1 MRIDRGLHLVMSGGG
16 GFDLTDAFD
25 CNVFL
30 VGSGEEW
37 LMFDAG
43 AGRDPA
49 GAAAVLAEDG
59 IDPMSIRHLFLT
71 HGHADHS
78 GGAAHWRDLAG
89 LTVHAG
95 QQTAAM
101 VASGDENG
109 ISLGRARAAGVYPMD
124 YVYSPCPVDHVVVPG
139 ESIRIGDVS
148 VQPIATPGHSHDHI
162 SYVVTTP
169 TRRLLLGGDALFHG
183 GKVAIQDIEDC
194 DVSAYCRTIR
204 TLATI
209 EFDALLPGHLTFSL
223 KDGHRHA
230 KAALTYVE
238 ALHIPP
244 SII

>member
-1 MRIDRGLHLVMSGGG
+1 MRIDRGLHLIMSGGG

-30 VGSGEEW
+30 VAAGEEW

-49 GAAAVLAEDG
+49 AVAAVLADDG
-59 IDPMSIRHLFLT
+59 IDPKSIRHLFLT

-78 GGAAHWRDLAG
+78 GGAAHWRETTGLA
-89 LTVHAG
+89 VHAG
-95 QQTAAM
+95 ATTAEL
-101 VASGDENG
+101 VSSGDEAG

-124 YVYSPCPVDHVVVPG
+124 YVYSPCPIDNIVLPG
-139 ESIRIGDVS
+139 EAVRIGNVS
-148 VQPIATPGHSHDHI
+148 VLPIATPGHSRDHI
-162 SYVVTTP
+162 SYLVETP
-169 TRRLLLGGDALFHG
+169 SRRLLLGGDALFHG

-194 DVSAYCRTIR
+194 DIPAYCRTIR
-204 TLATI
+204 TLAGL

-230 KAALTYVE
+230 RAALAYVE
-238 ALHIPP
+238 ALHVPP